1 MITTLNCNGRLMS
14 LDKPVVM
21 GVINVNDT
29 SFYTASRA
37 KTSEHLIA
45 KASKMLHEGAAILD
59 LGAMS
64 SKPGAEIIS
73 LEDELN
79 LIVPAVVA
87 VRNNFPEAIISVDT
101 LRSQVADEVIQSGAT
116 IINDISAG
124 EYDSN
129 MFKVVSS
136 YKIPYI
142 MMHMN
147 GLPATMQINPSYE
160 DVVMDVTRF
169 FVRKIHQAKESGI
182 SDIVI
187 DPGFGFGK
195 TLEHNYQLM
204 KKLEVFRIFDLPV
217 LIGISRKS
225 MVWKPLKSNADN
237 ALNGTTALHMY
248 ALQNGARILR
258 VHDVKEAVECIKLH
272 ELLTE

>member
-1 MITTLNCNGRLMS
+1 
-14 LDKPVVM
+14 
-21 GVINVNDT
+21 
-29 SFYTASRA
+29 
-37 KTSEHLIA
+37 
-45 KASKMLHEGAAILD
+45 
-59 LGAMS
+59 
-64 SKPGAEIIS
+64 
-73 LEDELN
+73 
-79 LIVPAVVA
+79 
-87 VRNNFPEAIISVDT
+87 
-101 LRSQVADEVIQSGAT
+101 
-116 IINDISAG
+116 
-124 EYDSN
+124 
-129 MFKVVSS
+129 
-136 YKIPYI
+136 
-142 MMHMN
+142 MN
-147 GLPATMQINPSYE
+147 GLPATMQTNPAYE

-169 FVRKIHQAKESGI
+169 FVRKIHQAKDSGI

-195 TLEHNYQLM
+195 SLVHNYQLM

-248 ALQNGARILR
+248 ALQKGAGILR

>member
-1 MITTLNCNGRLMS
+1 MVNTLNCNGQLIS
-14 LDKPVVM
+14 LERPVVM

-37 KTSEHLIA
+37 NTIEHLLT
-45 KASKMLHEGAAILD
+45 KASKMLQEGATILD

-64 SKPGAEIIS
+64 SKPGAEIIP
-73 LEDELN
+73 LKDELD
-79 LIVPAVVA
+79 LIIPAVVA
-87 VRNNFPEAIISVDT
+87 VKDNFPEAIISVDT
-101 LRSQVADEVIQSGAT
+101 LRSQVAAEVIQSGAS

-124 EYDSN
+124 EFDSD
-129 MFKVVSS
+129 MFRVVSS

-147 GLPATMQINPSYE
+147 GLPATMQMDPYYD

-204 KKLEVFRIFDLPV
+204 KKLEVFQIFDLPV
-217 LIGISRKS
+217 LVGISRKS
-225 MVWKPLKSNADN
+225 MVWKPLKSNADD

-248 ALQNGARILR
+248 ALQKGAGILR
-258 VHDVKEAVECIKLH
+258 VHDVKEAVECIKLYD
-272 ELLTE
+272 LLTE

>member
-1 MITTLNCNGRLMS
+1 MVNTLNCNGRLIS
-14 LDKPVVM
+14 LERPVVM

-37 KTSEHLIA
+37 ITKEHLLT
-45 KASKMLHEGAAILD
+45 KASKMLQEGATILD

-64 SKPGAEIIS
+64 SKPGAEIIP
-73 LEDELN
+73 LKDELD
-79 LIVPAVVA
+79 LIIPAVVA
-87 VRNNFPEAIISVDT
+87 VRDNFPEAIISVDT
-101 LRSQVADEVIQSGAT
+101 LRSQVADEVIQSGAS

-124 EYDSN
+124 EFDSD
-129 MFKVVSS
+129 MFRVVSS

-147 GLPATMQINPSYE
+147 GLPATMQIDPDYD

-195 TLEHNYQLM
+195 TLVHNYQLM
-204 KKLEVFRIFDLPV
+204 KKLEVFQIFDLPV
-217 LIGISRKS
+217 LVGISRKS
-225 MVWKPLKSNADN
+225 MVWKPLKSNADH

-248 ALQNGARILR
+248 ALQKGAGILR
-258 VHDVKEAVECIKLH
+258 VHDVKEAVECIKLY
-272 ELLTE
+272 ELLKE

>member
-1 MITTLNCNGRLMS
+1 MVNTLNCNGQLIS
-14 LDKPVVM
+14 LEKPVVM

-37 KTSEHLIA
+37 NTIEHLIT
-45 KASKMLHEGAAILD
+45 KASKMLQEGATILD

-64 SKPGAEIIS
+64 SKPGAEIIP
-73 LEDELN
+73 LKDELE
-79 LIVPAVVA
+79 LIIPAVVA
-87 VRNNFPEAIISVDT
+87 VKDNFPEAIISVDT
-101 LRSQVADEVIQSGAT
+101 LRSQVAAEVIQSGAS

-124 EYDSN
+124 EFDSD
-129 MFKVVSS
+129 MFRVVSS

-147 GLPATMQINPSYE
+147 GLPATMQMDPYYD

-204 KKLEVFRIFDLPV
+204 KKLEVFQIFDLPV
-217 LIGISRKS
+217 LVGISRKS

-248 ALQNGARILR
+248 ALQKGAGILR
-258 VHDVKEAVECIKLH
+258 VHDVKEAVECIKIYD
-272 ELLTE
+272 LLTE